1 MCCHD
6 RRQPDPGYSL
16 GDMGMKID
24 KVKVCMNGVNAVKD
38 CARNIGMVCENCGFL
53 EESFGF
59 GGYRNYCRK
68 IESDTPRDGF
78 CYLFHFRD
86 EKACA
91 EFWNKCM
98 EKIDS
103 EDAELLG

>member
-1 MCCHD
+1 
-6 RRQPDPGYSL
+6 
-16 GDMGMKID
+16 MKID
-24 KVKVCMNGVNAVKD
+24 KVEVCMNGVNAVKD

-53 EESFGF
+53 EESSGS
-59 GGYRNYCRK
+59 GVYRNYCRK

-91 EFWNKCM
+91 AFWNKVHG
-98 EKIDS
+98 
-103 EDAELLG
+103 EDRPGRRGEHGINEDRSHRR

>member
-1 MCCHD
+1 
-6 RRQPDPGYSL
+6 
-16 GDMGMKID
+16 MKID

-53 EESFGF
+53 EESSGS
-59 GGYRNYCRK
+59 GVYRNYCRK

-91 EFWNKCM
+91 EFWNMCM
-98 EKIDS
+98 EKIDP
-103 EDAELLG
+103 EDAELLE